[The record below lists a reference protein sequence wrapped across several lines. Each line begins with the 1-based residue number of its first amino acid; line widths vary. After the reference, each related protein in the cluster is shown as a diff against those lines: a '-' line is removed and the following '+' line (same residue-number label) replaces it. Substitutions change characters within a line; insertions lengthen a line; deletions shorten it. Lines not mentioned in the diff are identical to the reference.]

1 MFATLFSKRFV
12 YLLHRWSGIA
22 ACILMVLWLV
32 SGVVMLF
39 VGHPKLLPAERLAA
53 LPTLPQQGC
62 CIDVQQALA
71 QVAHPEQVASIALTT
86 VANQVVYRL
95 QRSDGRLELVDA
107 MNAQTLPA
115 ANADTA
121 LASAQAFL
129 PQAKAQMLGL
139 VDDDRWTH
147 SPRLDAHRPLFKVQM
162 QDPATTWLYVSS
174 RSGEVVL
181 DAPRDERYWSML
193 GAWLHWLYMFR
204 NGSKDAFWS
213 WLVIGLSAL
222 CTLSAIAG
230 AFVGVWRWRFSGR
243 YKSGSRSP
251 YRSLAMRWHHITGL
265 LFGLILLAWIF
276 SGLMSMN
283 PFGVFNAQGPAPDRK
298 AYQPDAG
305 HVQLATAPAD
315 ILGRLLSQGFAAKEL
330 HWLVLDQQ
338 PYVLAFDG
346 QARTKLIVASADGTG
361 FSVQDQ
367 WLPSDLQAAGAK
379 LLAAPIVKAEVLERY
394 DAYYYQRQA
403 ASMYAGDL
411 RGLPAL
417 RLDFGDANASS
428 VYLDLHSGQ
437 LALSV
442 NRAQRL
448 SRWLFN
454 FLHSWDLPLFL
465 QWSYLREAALI
476 ALSIG
481 ALFIAVTGLVIAWKY
496 LRASLMKRRTLRT
509 KASPSPAQKHNKASA
524 ISTATGESARTASR

>member
-22 ACILMVLWLV
+22 ACVLMALWLV

-53 LPTLPQQGC
+53 LPALAQPGY
-62 CIDVQQALA
+62 CITAQQALA
-71 QVAHPEQVASIALTT
+71 QLDQPEQVTSITLTT
-86 VANQVVYRL
+86 VANRAVYRM

-107 MNAQTLPA
+107 IRAQVLPA
-115 ANADTA
+115 ANAAVA
-121 LASAQAFL
+121 LASAKAFV
-129 PQAKAQMLGL
+129 PQAQAEMLGL
-139 VDDDRWTH
+139 IEDDRWVH

-162 QDPATTWLYVSS
+162 HDQAATLLYVSS
-174 RSGEVVL
+174 RTGEVVL
-181 DAPRDERYWSML
+181 DAPRAERYWSMV
-193 GAWLHWLYMFR
+193 GAWLHWIYLFR
-204 NGSKDAFWS
+204 DGSKDAVWS

-222 CTLSAIAG
+222 CTVSAIAG
-230 AFVGVWRWRFSGR
+230 ALVGVWRWRFSGR

-251 YRSLAMRWHHITGL
+251 YRSLAMRWHHISGL

-283 PFGVFNAQGPAPDRK
+283 PFGVFNAQGPAPERS
-298 AYQPDAG
+298 AYQPHAAHAPLDVTPA
-305 HVQLATAPAD
+305 QILSRLA
-315 ILGRLLSQGFAAKEL
+315 SQGFVAKEL
-330 HWLVLDQQ
+330 QWLVLGQR

-346 QARTKLIVASADGTG
+346 QARTQLVVANADGAG

-367 WLPSDLQAAGAK
+367 WQPSDVQAAAAK
-379 LLAAPIVKAEVLERY
+379 LFAAPIVKAQVIETY
-394 DAYYYQRQA
+394 DPYYYQRQA
-403 ASMYAGDL
+403 ASMYAGEL

-417 RLDFGDANASS
+417 RLDFADANASS

-442 NRAQRL
+442 NSAQRL

-481 ALFIAVTGLVIAWKY
+481 ALFIAGTGLVIAWRY
-496 LRASLMKRRTLRT
+496 LHASVVKRRARRAKAGLPQAHKPT
-509 KASPSPAQKHNKASA
+509 KSGAPSR
-524 ISTATGESARTASR
+524 IASR